1 MTTLD
6 IEKLLNRVDS
16 IPHNFHIAIKVAKML
31 DDFNVNIKELSKIIG
46 VDQSFTV
53 QLLKLC
59 NSAQYG
65 FSRKIVTVN
74 DAITRLGFKTLKSLV
89 FVVVSKSSFNKP
101 IEGYNLEK
109 GELWRNSIACAV
121 YSKYLAEISG
131 YKDPELAF
139 TSGLLRDIGK
149 LIIHEY
155 IKDEY
160 NNIVNLVNSENIGF
174 SEAEEKIL
182 GYNHSQVGSKI
193 ASKWNFPKTL
203 EETIE
208 FHHNPNDTNRTYLDN
223 HLVNIVHIADSIAMM
238 LGMGIG
244 NDGMMH
250 HFNISA
256 LENIGIDV
264 NSVGIET
271 LISDMVDLNT
281 EIDLLMANMS

>member
-6 IEKLLNRVDS
+6 IDKLLNRVDA
-16 IPHNFHIAIKVAKML
+16 IPSNFHIAIKVAKML
-31 DDFNVNIKELSKIIG
+31 DDFNVNIQELSKIIG
-46 VDQSFTV
+46 ADQSFTV

-89 FVVVSKSSFNKP
+89 FVVVSKGAFNRP
-101 IEGYNLEK
+101 VEGYDLAK
-109 GELWRNSIACAV
+109 GELWRNSISCAV
-121 YSKYLAEISG
+121 YSKYLAETSG
-131 YKDPELAF
+131 YKDPDLAF
-139 TSGLLRDIGK
+139 TAGLLRDIGK

-155 IKDEY
+155 VKEEY
-160 NNIVNLVNSENIGF
+160 NNIVDLVNSKNIDF
-174 SEAEEKIL
+174 SEAEEKVL
-182 GYNHSQVGSKI
+182 GYNHSQVGAKI
-193 ASKWNFPKTL
+193 AAKWNFPKIL

-208 FHHNPNDTNRTYLDN
+208 FHHNPEKAKTTCMDKSLI
-223 HLVNIVHIADSIAMM
+223 NIVHIADSIAMM
-238 LGMGIG
+238 LGIGIG

-250 HFNISA
+250 SLDINS

-264 NSVGIET
+264 NSVGIES

-281 EIDLLMANMS
+281 EIDLIMATMS

>member
-1 MTTLD
+1 MTT
-6 IEKLLNRVDS
+6 ININKLLNRVDA
-16 IPHNFHIAIKVAKML
+16 IPSNFHIAIKVAKML
-31 DDFNVNIKELSKIIG
+31 DNLNVNIAELSRIIG
-46 VDQSFTV
+46 ADQSFTV

-59 NSAQYG
+59 NSAQFG

-89 FVVVSKSSFNKP
+89 FVVVSKGSFNKP
-101 IEGYNLEK
+101 IDGYDLAK

-139 TSGLLRDIGK
+139 TAGLLRDIGK

-155 IKDEY
+155 VKEEY
-160 NNIVNLVNSENIGF
+160 NNIVNLVNSENTGF

-182 GYNHSQVGSKI
+182 GYNHSQVGAKI
-193 ASKWNFPKTL
+193 AAKWNFPKVL

-208 FHHNPNDTNRTYLDN
+208 FHHNPNSAQESCLDK
-223 HLVNIVHIADSIAMM
+223 HLINIIHVADSIAMM
-238 LGMGIG
+238 LGIGLG

-250 HFNISA
+250 SLNLSS
-256 LENIGIDV
+256 LENIGIDL
-264 NSVGIET
+264 NSVGIES
-271 LISDMVDLNT
+271 LISDMVDLTT
-281 EIDLLMANMS
+281 EIDLLMANMN

>member
-1 MTTLD
+1 MTLD
-6 IEKLLNRVDS
+6 LDKLLNRVDA

-31 DDFNVNIKELSKIIG
+31 DDFNVNIQELSKIIG
-46 VDQSFTV
+46 TDQSFTV

-89 FVVVSKSSFNKP
+89 FVVVSKGSFNRQ
-101 IEGYNLEK
+101 IEGYDLAK
-109 GELWRNSIACAV
+109 GELWRNSLSCAV
-121 YSKYLAEISG
+121 YSKYLAEISE

-139 TSGLLRDIGK
+139 TAGLLRDIGK

-155 IKDEY
+155 VKEEY
-160 NNIVNLVNSENIGF
+160 DNIVNLVTSENIGF

-182 GYNHSQVGSKI
+182 GYNHSQVGAKI
-193 ASKWNFPKTL
+193 AAKWNFPKVL

-208 FHHNPNDTNRTYLDN
+208 FHHSPKKAKNTCVDKKLI
-223 HLVNIVHIADSIAMM
+223 NIVHVADSVAMM
-238 LGMGIG
+238 LGVGIG

-250 HFNISA
+250 SLNITS
-256 LENIGIDV
+256 LENLGIDI

-271 LISDMVDLNT
+271 LISDMVDLNS
-281 EIDLLMANMS
+281 EIDLLMASIS

>member
-1 MTTLD
+1 MALD

-16 IPHNFHIAIKVAKML
+16 IPNNFYIAIKVAKML
-31 DDFNVNIKELSKIIG
+31 DDFNVNIQELSKIIG
-46 VDQSFTV
+46 ADQSFTM

-65 FSRKIVTVN
+65 FSRKIVSVN

-89 FVVVSKSSFNKP
+89 FVVVSKGSFNRP
-101 IEGYNLEK
+101 IEGYDLAK
-109 GELWRNSIACAV
+109 GELWRNSISCAV
-121 YSKYLAEISG
+121 FSKYLAEISG

-139 TSGLLRDIGK
+139 TAGLLRDVGK

-160 NNIVNLVNSENIGF
+160 ENIVNIVTSEGIGF
-174 SEAEEKIL
+174 SEAEEKVL
-182 GYNHSQVGSKI
+182 GYNHSQVGAKI
-193 ASKWNFPKTL
+193 AAKWNFPKVL
-203 EETIE
+203 EEVIE
-208 FHHNPNDTNRTYLDN
+208 YHHAPDKTKDDCTDK
-223 HLVNIVHIADSIAMM
+223 HLVNIVHVADSIAMM

-250 HFNISA
+250 NLNISS
-256 LENIGIDV
+256 LENLGIDV
-264 NSVGIET
+264 NSAGIES
-271 LISDMVDLNT
+271 LISDMVDLST

>member
-6 IEKLLNRVDS
+6 IDKLLNRVDS

-31 DDFNVNIKELSKIIG
+31 DDFNVNIQELSKVIG

-101 IEGYNLEK
+101 IEGYNLAK

-139 TSGLLRDIGK
+139 TAGLLRDIGK

-155 IKDEY
+155 IKEEY

-174 SEAEEKIL
+174 SEAEENIL
-182 GYNHSQVGSKI
+182 GYNHSQVGARI
-193 ASKWNFPKTL
+193 ASKWNFPKIL

-208 FHHNPNDTNRTYLDN
+208 FHHNPNNTKITYLDKQ
-223 HLVNIVHIADSIAMM
+223 LVNIVHIADSIAMM
-238 LGMGIG
+238 LGMGLG

-250 HFNISA
+250 NLDIDS
-256 LENIGIDV
+256 LGNIGIDV